1 MTPPMARKNG
11 KIAGWRGR
19 LRRSFLRDAVGAVA
33 VELGLVTPFLAI
45 LTIGVVDLGNLL
57 NNWQAL
63 AAAARIGVEYARNS
77 PICQDSTTGI
87 NLFVNPADI
96 GSTCMTNIKD
106 TVTKSLNYSSLS
118 FPNLV
123 SCTDGVGGQCFPI
136 TCECDDGT
144 SITCGSSCAAASPPR
159 PGPNRIFITIAAS
172 QSFTP
177 MIAWPGMPSAINGVA
192 ELRLQ

>member
-1 MTPPMARKNG
+1 MTPPMTRKSG
-11 KIAGWRGR
+11 KIAGW
-19 LRRSFLRDAVGAVA
+19 LRRMRRPFLCDAVGAVA
-33 VELGLVTPFLAI
+33 VELGLVTPFLAM

-77 PICQDSTTGI
+77 PICQNSTTGI

-96 GSTCMTNIKD
+96 GSTCMTNIEN
-106 TVTKSLNYSSLS
+106 TVTNSLNYSSLT

-123 SCTDGVGGQCFPI
+123 SCTNGIGGQCFPI
-136 TCECDDGT
+136 ACACDDGT
-144 SITCGSSCAAASPPR
+144 SIACGSSCAAASR
-159 PGPNRIFITIAAS
+159 PGPNRIFITIAAR

>member
-1 MTPPMARKNG
+1 MKRKER
-11 KIAGWRGR
+11 KIAGRQWRM
-19 LRRSFLRDAVGAVA
+19 RRPFLRDAAGAVA
-33 VELGLVTPFLAI
+33 VELGLLTPFLAI
-45 LTIGVVDLGNLL
+45 LTIGIVDLGNLL

-63 AAAARIGVEYARNS
+63 AAAARIGAEYAMNS
-77 PICQDSTTGI
+77 PVCKNPTTGI
-87 NLFVNPADI
+87 NLIVNPPNIQSA
-96 GSTCMTNIKD
+96 CMTNIED
-106 TVTKSLNYSSLS
+106 AVTHSLNYSSLT

-144 SITCGSSCAAASPPR
+144 SIACGSSCAAASPAR
-159 PGPNRIFITIAAS
+159 PGPNRIFITIAAR

-177 MIAWPGMPSAINGVA
+177 MIAWSGMPSAINGVA